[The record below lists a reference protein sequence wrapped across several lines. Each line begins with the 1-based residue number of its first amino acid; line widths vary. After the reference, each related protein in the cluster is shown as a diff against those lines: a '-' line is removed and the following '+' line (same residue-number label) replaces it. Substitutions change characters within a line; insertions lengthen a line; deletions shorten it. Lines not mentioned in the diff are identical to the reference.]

1 MAKITKLEKSILDL
15 RQIEGYTIEETIKK
29 SQNITKKHLKKLFLI
44 FLNKDF
50 MMKKK

>member
-29 SQNITKKHLKKLFLI
+29 VKISRKTFKEIVTAV
-44 FLNKDF
+44 
-50 MMKKK
+50 